1 MIVLKS
7 IIPNKIHIIGSVGSG
22 KTTLARELS
31 SQLHIPYY
39 ELDNVVWRRTK
50 NGDVRNTPKERD
62 EQLYNIVHSSAWIIE
77 GAHHKWVSQSFQ
89 KADLIIFLDVSV
101 SKRKGRI
108 IKRFILQLLNLE
120 TANYKPTFE
129 MFMKMFKW
137 TNDFEK
143 SSKKEILNMLRQHK
157 DKLVILK
164 DNTEIELS
172 RIGIPILY

>member
-1 MIVLKS
+1 MKS

-22 KTTLARELS
+22 KTTLARGLS
-31 SQLHIPYY
+31 SQLNISYY
-39 ELDNVVWRRTK
+39 ELDNIVWRRTK
-50 NGDVRNTPKERD
+50 NGDVRNTPEERD
-62 EQLYNIVHSSAWIIE
+62 EQLSTIVHSDAWIVE
-77 GAHHKWVSQSFQ
+77 GAHHQWVSQSFQ
-89 KADLIIFLDVSV
+89 SAELIIFLDVSV
-101 SKRKGRI
+101 AKRIARI

-120 TANYKPTFE
+120 KANYTPTFE

-143 SSKKEILNMLRQHK
+143 NSKKEILNMLRQHK

>member
-7 IIPNKIHIIGSVGSG
+7 TIPNKIHIIGPVGSG
-22 KTTLARELS
+22 KTTLARILS
-31 SQLHIPYY
+31 SQLNVPYY

-50 NGDVRNTPKERD
+50 NGDERNTPRERD
-62 EQLYNIVHSSAWIIE
+62 EQLSTIVHSDAWIVE

-101 SKRKGRI
+101 AKRVSRI
-108 IKRFILQLLNLE
+108 IKRFILQSLKLE
-120 TANYKPTFE
+120 VANYKPTFE

-143 SSKKEILNMLRQHK
+143 NSKAEILHMLRK
-157 DKLVILK
+157 YDSKLVVLK

-172 RIGIPILY
+172 RIGIPILQ